1 MNSFSLFRF
10 SQIAAAVLVL
20 LFAASAQ
27 QAMDNDNH
35 GIVAPDMDTSV
46 KPGNNFYE
54 YCNGAWVKGTEIPAD
69 RPAVGV
75 FSALADISNKN
86 TAALIEEIAKSN
98 AAAGSGNRK

>member
-54 YCNGAWVKGTEIPAD
+54 YCNGAWVKRTEIPAD
-69 RPAVGV
+69 RARGRGV
-75 FSALADISNKN
+75 LSVSRHQQQEHRGVD
-86 TAALIEEIAKSN
+86 
-98 AAAGSGNRK
+98 